1 MKLNIKDITIETNL
15 LIVAIISYFLFPRLI
30 GGIRLEDI
38 IFLLTGI
45 LFFIKF
51 LNYKLVYKFIVTDIY
66 LFFLFISFFLC
77 LYSDIK
83 YLNLDYFNWIY
94 FFKYLTYFFT
104 IIFGFICGLNN
115 ILEKSIVKKV
125 LFICLGINFLWMLL
139 QLATGNYIVLLGANE
154 AASYGIKMVAE
165 GAAFQV
171 GSVLSLIIFTL
182 ILLYFKLKNN
192 FYKFLL
198 IALLFLNFYFL
209 FLTESRVNLLG
220 SLVGLI
226 LIVIRKINWLSKI
239 IFIFLS
245 LILLNLILVLGGVKI
260 NFENNRFT
268 IAGIWDSYNVRGQ
281 EIWAQPLEIIS
292 KNIFTGE
299 GLGALTNFN
308 QNTNEMHNYYL
319 KLLFEGGFFYF
330 IIFIIFIIFI
340 LFFKKNNLYINF
352 DYILLLKIFTLSL
365 AISAFVQD
373 SFSSNKAVIPM
384 FFLLGYCIAIN
395 ICFQRKK
402 VDE

>member
-1 MKLNIKDITIETNL
+1 M
-15 LIVAIISYFLFPRLI
+15 
-30 GGIRLEDI
+30 
-38 IFLLTGI
+38 
-45 LFFIKF
+45 
-51 LNYKLVYKFIVTDIY
+51 
-66 LFFLFISFFLC
+66 C